1 MSSRRAKWKVIN
13 KRVKKHL
20 ATLEIQDDE
29 TENSL
34 KKKREIQTVKEP
46 IKLQKTYL
54 LDSNIPEQHCQ
65 QFDECYNR
73 IYNRKC

>member
-20 ATLEIQDDE
+20 ATLEVQDNE

-34 KKKREIQTVKEP
+34 KKKRN
-46 IKLQKTYL
+46 
-54 LDSNIPEQHCQ
+54 SNC
-65 QFDECYNR
+65 
-73 IYNRKC
+73 